1 MSPGLFLPL
10 SLEAQEGSGG
20 PMWEDKKVA
29 MHCRVW
35 CRGVSLAGWK
45 SMNEAPGGVGRALG
59 PVDKF
64 KRDGRSR
71 TKKRKKKK
79 KRTKKRDHVLRMAE
93 MRGEKRVRDKN

>member
-35 CRGVSLAGWK
+35 CRGVSLAGWE
-45 SMNEAPGGVGRALG
+45 SMNEAPGGWGEPSAPWTNSKGVGG
-59 PVDKF
+59 QEP
-64 KRDGRSR
+64 KRGG
-71 TKKRKKKK
+71 KKK

-93 MRGEKRVRDKN
+93 TRGEKRVRDKN